1 MRGRISTWDYR
12 RRRAQFALCT
22 RRSCGRDK
30 EPCVSL
36 ESGAARSFA
45 VERRLLLAILGMAM
59 PPTWLISIL
68 LPVACATRVD
78 CLYPWQFQY
87 GGRDLSTWGIQL
99 YGIYSSIQVVLLT
112 NCVLGILRWMVRSN
126 KSHRHWQPG
135 WLTHPLLFARS
146 HAPSGVGRCAFWKRW
161 ARSVRE
167 RRGDRDRCAAAVCA
181 WQGLTQRGNGCCCVS
196 RAGCVAI
203 AAAGGAAAGD
213 LAPVGWLVQRD

>member
-45 VERRLLLAILGMAM
+45 VERRLFLAILGMAM

-99 YGIYSSIQVVLLT
+99 YGIYSLIQVVLLT
-112 NCVLGILRWMVRSN
+112 NCGGRYTQ
-126 KSHRHWQPG
+126 SHGH
-135 WLTHPLLFARS
+135 
-146 HAPSGVGRCAFWKRW
+146 
-161 ARSVRE
+161 
-167 RRGDRDRCAAAVCA
+167 
-181 WQGLTQRGNGCCCVS
+181 
-196 RAGCVAI
+196 
-203 AAAGGAAAGD
+203 GGAASARVAD
-213 LAPVGWLVQRD
+213 TPLAFSRDARHRAEIKGGWQGGE